1 MKKRKENYRLPDSEL
16 AVMQVI
22 WNEDEPIGSGKVVA
36 ILSEERGWSR
46 STIQAL
52 LARLEEKGFLI
63 CEKKGRL
70 NLYRS
75 VVKEK
80 KYVTN
85 ETKSFLENFYHNSYR
100 GLIAS
105 LVEEDAISEDD
116 IEDIISIIKT
126 TGKEEK
132 E

>member
-1 MKKRKENYRLPDSEL
+1 MKKKKENYRLPDSEL

-22 WNEDEPIGSGKVVA
+22 WSEDEPIGSGKIAA

-46 STIQAL
+46 STVQAL
-52 LARLEEKGFLI
+52 LTRLEEKDFLM

-70 NLYRS
+70 NLYRAM
-75 VVKEK
+75 VKEK
-80 KYVTN
+80 DYISN

-105 LVEEDAISEDD
+105 LVEEETISEDD
-116 IEDIISIIKT
+116 IDDIISIIKNN
-126 TGKEEK
+126 GNEEK
-132 E
+132 D

>member
-1 MKKRKENYRLPDSEL
+1 MKKKKENYRLPDSEL

-22 WNEDEPIGSGKVVA
+22 WNEDEPIGSGKIAA

-46 STIQAL
+46 STVQAL
-52 LARLEEKGFLI
+52 LTRLEEKDFLM

-75 VVKEK
+75 MVKEK
-80 KYVTN
+80 DYISN

-105 LVEEDAISEDD
+105 LVEEETISEDD
-116 IEDIISIIKT
+116 IDDIISIIKNN
-126 TGKEEK
+126 GNEEK
-132 E
+132 D

>member
-1 MKKRKENYRLPDSEL
+1 MKKRKEGYRLPDSEL

-22 WNEDEPIGSGKVVA
+22 WREEEPIGSGKIVT
-36 ILSEERGWSR
+36 ILSQERDWSR
-46 STIQAL
+46 STVQAL
-52 LARLEEKGFLI
+52 LARLEEKGFLS

-70 NLYRS
+70 NLYTTLI
-75 VVKEK
+75 KEK
-80 KYVTN
+80 EYTAK

-105 LVEEDAISEDD
+105 LVEEEAISEED
-116 IEDIISIIKT
+116 IDDIISIIKNS
-126 TGKEEK
+126 GNEEK